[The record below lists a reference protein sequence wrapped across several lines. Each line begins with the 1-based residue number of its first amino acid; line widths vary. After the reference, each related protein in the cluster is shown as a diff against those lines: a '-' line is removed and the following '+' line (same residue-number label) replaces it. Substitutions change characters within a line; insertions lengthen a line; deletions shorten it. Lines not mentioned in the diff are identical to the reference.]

1 MGDVPSGYKTE
12 KEKMD
17 VVNNATNVK
26 SVKTWKLGGHR
37 HGSQYKAKKHENGV
51 WGRRWLPKTKMRPK
65 ILWSHH
71 FAT

>member
-26 SVKTWKLGGHR
+26 SVKT
-37 HGSQYKAKKHENGV
+37 
-51 WGRRWLPKTKMRPK
+51 
-65 ILWSHH
+65 
-71 FAT
+71 